1 MEGKKCVIFGEG
13 SSAVKTEYEAV
24 VTSNGE
30 KSADAIVS

>member
-1 MEGKKCVIFGEG
+1 MIFGEG